1 MQSKGGTGMEFRQN
15 GQRMEIWLT
24 QEESAD
30 AALRDAL
37 GPVYAFCRA
46 QKLLPVLYTSGTQEL
61 RENTAALLMQ
71 DCKRFRQQNA
81 G

>member
-15 GQRMEIWLT
+15 GQHMEIWLT
-24 QEESAD
+24 REESAD

-37 GPVYAFCRA
+37 GSVYAFCRA
-46 QKLLPVLYTSGTQEL
+46 QKLLPVLYTSSTQEL